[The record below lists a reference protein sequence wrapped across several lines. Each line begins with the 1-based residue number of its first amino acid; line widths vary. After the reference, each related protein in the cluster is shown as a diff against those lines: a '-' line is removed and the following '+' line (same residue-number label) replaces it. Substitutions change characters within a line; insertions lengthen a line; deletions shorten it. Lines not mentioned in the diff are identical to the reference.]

1 MLAIKVITR
10 GTNYIDFEVIGDTQ
24 NLYRYIKGEN
34 GFKKLFGVGKNN
46 FGKAIRGNARNTINR
61 LVKIVFENNL
71 PFGIIE
77 A

>member
-10 GTNYIDFEVIGDTQ
+10 DKNYIDFEISGDRQ

-34 GFKKLFGVGKNN
+34 SFKKLFGVGKNN
-46 FGKAIRGNARNTINR
+46 FGKAIRGNARNKINQ

-71 PFGIIE
+71 PFGMIE